1 MSVVPDDTEGVA
13 GEGPR
18 DERVPTPD
26 EVAAELVAAGVHE
39 PVDEPRHYPST
50 IGGVCYLVVL
60 ATTLVGLGIV
70 TAGHWRGGVQ
80 VVAGAL
86 VAAAGLR
93 LVLPAKD
100 AGMLAVRHRLLDSG
114 LLAAIAVA
122 LWFLATTIPDQA
134 V

>member
-1 MSVVPDDTEGVA
+1 MPETTEGPAA
-13 GEGPR
+13 GEEPR

-26 EVAAELVAAGVHE
+26 EVAAELVAAGVQAPE
-39 PVDEPRHYPST
+39 DDVRRYPST
-50 IGGVCYLVVL
+50 IGGVCYLLVL
-60 ATTLVGLGIV
+60 AATLVGLGVV
-70 TAGHWRGGVQ
+70 TTGHWRGGVH

-86 VAAAGLR
+86 LAAAGLR

-114 LLAAIAVA
+114 LLAAVAVA
-122 LWFLATTIPDQA
+122 LWFLASTIPEQ